1 MEHYYQVRWEPAA
14 RRLVF
19 DRWPRPGDEPF
30 ILERPLDDCEQLD
43 LRVLVEGSV
52 VVIYANDEVALT
64 CRMYDHEAGAWGL
77 FVNEGQAS
85 FSGVNCAA
93 G

>member
-1 MEHYYQVRWEPAA
+1 MRWEPAA

-30 ILERPLDDCEQLD
+30 ILERPLGECEQLE
-43 LRVLVEGSV
+43 LRVLIEGSV

-64 CRMYDHEAGAWGL
+64 CRMYDHEAGAWAL
-77 FVNEGQAS
+77 FVNEGQAT
-85 FSGVNCAA
+85 FSDVSCAA